1 MSTRN
6 VREEADAARATLV
19 ALTVASDKRQRDIEQ
34 ELDGKKK
41 ERKNVLRG
49 ADVALQSIKDDE
61 DSLMEEYGQL
71 APSADE
77 PDDDSDEGDTSEDD
91 SDDTPDDDSDEGDT
105 SEDDSDDTPPVPPT
119 DEDDPDMGD
128 SDDAGDDTPLWLWL
142 TIAIFVTILFFRI
155 GVNTSDFVSG
165 GGGSIELPGGVMV
178 VLTVIYVG
186 GVTLLGWFLGSA
198 LGQFIQERFRN
209 SN

>member
-6 VREEADAARATLV
+6 VREEADAARA
-19 ALTVASDKRQRDIEQ
+19 ALGKLAVASDKRQRDIEQ

-77 PDDDSDEGDTSEDD
+77 
-91 SDDTPDDDSDEGDT
+91 PDDDSDEGDT